1 VIVLMISQDIENSN
15 VFLLVRFLIASLAV
29 GGNAIIILTIFRS
42 SRLCTRAY
50 NILIAQLAVADLI
63 VGLGLLIRAIATI
76 ILKLNPPE
84 NYTELYCV
92 SVAAITVFGC
102 QLSQLTVLLI
112 AIDRLSAIKCP
123 IDYKN
128 KDPFWYPLRRFLFCI
143 FLSCGGLGALYLHID
158 IDNHI
163 PVCTLGGKDIH
174 GFAPYWIA
182 FSLVVFVLIFA
193 TYGYTLHLLHDTIV
207 LISYFICYVC
217 PFISIFFGIVFEAP
231 EMILSI
237 LVLINGVTTGV
248 NAAVNILLYGWKY
261 KELRVA
267 MIDFVRGE
275 ERQRELSYRTDGCLT
290 IQNSSRRKCTPSSER
305 TAPAFE
311 LAEGDVLL

>member
-112 AIDRLSAIKCP
+112 AID
-123 IDYKN
+123 
-128 KDPFWYPLRRFLFCI
+128 
-143 FLSCGGLGALYLHID
+143 
-158 IDNHI
+158 
-163 PVCTLGGKDIH
+163 
-174 GFAPYWIA
+174 
-182 FSLVVFVLIFA
+182 
-193 TYGYTLHLLHDTIV
+193 
-207 LISYFICYVC
+207 
-217 PFISIFFGIVFEAP
+217 
-231 EMILSI
+231 
-237 LVLINGVTTGV
+237 
-248 NAAVNILLYGWKY
+248 
-261 KELRVA
+261 
-267 MIDFVRGE
+267 
-275 ERQRELSYRTDGCLT
+275 
-290 IQNSSRRKCTPSSER
+290 
-305 TAPAFE
+305 
-311 LAEGDVLL
+311 